1 MEIFYIYH
9 LMVMMLFSQKKKK
22 LHNLSDMELIDQYKV
37 EQEPYI
43 IGILY
48 ERYSHLV
55 LGVGLNHL
63 KNYQD
68 AEDISMRVFIDLD
81 KKLLKHSIQHFKSW
95 LYQVTKNECLMELR
109 KKKIP
114 MKSTDEVQLEDE
126 NEEPELKVQL
136 EKRINQLEEALQ
148 DLKPLQKKCV
158 EAFYLNDKSYQEISI
173 EFELPL
179 NQVKSAIQ
187 NGKRNLKI
195 WIESHE

>member
-1 MEIFYIYH
+1 MEIFYLHH

-22 LHNLSDMELIDQYKV
+22 LHNLSDIELIDHYKV

-43 IGILY
+43 IGIFY

-109 KKKIP
+109 KKKAP
-114 MKSTDEVQLEDE
+114 TKTSDEIQLIDE
-126 NEEPELKVQL
+126 NEDPNLKLEL
-136 EKRINQLEEALQ
+136 EKQLNKLEDALKE
-148 DLKPLQKKCV
+148 LKPLQKKCV
-158 EAFYLNDKSYQEISI
+158 EAFYIHDKSYQEISI
-173 EFELPL
+173 EFDLPL

-195 WIESHE
+195 WLENHE